1 MNKLLFVLLF
11 LILIYPV
18 AGYCENTLP
27 TENADVKIVQTEV
40 LPYNFESTYS
50 VPVKLGIIEPISTK
64 DNLTEGQVIKF
75 KVLQDTYCKRKTIL
89 KKDQIIT
96 GKIETII
103 TSGMNGFPAEII
115 LGDFEIPNIEN
126 SKLLDNYTKKG
137 QNRCFWVYPLKWS
150 LTLIP
155 FVGSLTNLI
164 MGGHAKIKTTDV
176 ITIYYF
182 PDWK

>member
-1 MNKLLFVLLF
+1 
-11 LILIYPV
+11 
-18 AGYCENTLP
+18 
-27 TENADVKIVQTEV
+27 
-40 LPYNFESTYS
+40 
-50 VPVKLGIIEPISTK
+50 
-64 DNLTEGQVIKF
+64 
-75 KVLQDTYCKRKTIL
+75 
-89 KKDQIIT
+89 
-96 GKIETII
+96 
-103 TSGMNGFPAEII
+103 MNGFPAEII

-126 SKLLDNYTKKG
+126 SKLLNNYIKKG